1 MDLGGIS
8 TALITNLAGCMS
20 SQDGDSRK
28 KSEGWDGVGE
38 ELGAGEAEDRT
49 GVLRSGLPG
58 RRVYV
63 S

>member
-1 MDLGGIS
+1 ME
-8 TALITNLAGCMS
+8 AAE
-20 SQDGDSRK
+20 K
-28 KSEGWDGVGE
+28 KSEGWDEVGG

-58 RRVYV
+58 RHAYV

>member
-38 ELGAGEAEDRT
+38 ELERLRT
-49 GVLRSGLPG
+49 ELAF
-58 RRVYV
+58 
-63 S
+63 